1 MSTRRT
7 LVTDLI
13 QEIRPKHP
21 GLVLPKERTT
31 DDLVTYSKA
40 KRAYRRELRA
50 AIRARFGLKDN
61 AAPEDDT
68 SDNTPEDDN
77 ATPE

>member
-21 GLVLPKERTT
+21 GLKLPDDRTT

-40 KRAYRRELRA
+40 KRAYRRELLARV
-50 AIRARFGLKDN
+50 RERFGLHFE
-61 AAPEDDT
+61 EDDV
-68 SDNTPEDDN
+68 PEE
-77 ATPE
+77 PEEPEETDADPE

>member
-13 QEIRPKHP
+13 QEIRPKYP
-21 GLVLPKERTT
+21 DLTLTADPKLE
-31 DDLVTYSKA
+31 DLVKYSKA
-40 KRAYRRELRA
+40 KRAYRRELLARV
-50 AIRARFGLKDN
+50 RERFGLQPKV
-61 AAPEDDT
+61 EDD
-68 SDNTPEDDN
+68 